1 MKIIST
7 NRKAYHDYFVEA
19 TFEAG
24 ICLEGSEVKSIRAGN
39 CNLKDTFIFIDKD
52 EQMIL
57 KNMYIK
63 PYEKSTAFI
72 PDERRDHKLLMHKKE
87 IEKLLSKVQVKGYT
101 LIPTKIYFKNSLVK
115 VEVGLCR
122 GKQNYDKKSTLKEK
136 DIKRDME
143 RTIKNYKI

>member
-19 TFEAG
+19 TYEAG
-24 ICLEGSEVKSIRAGN
+24 ICLQGSEVKSIRLGN
-39 CNLKDTFIFIDKD
+39 CNLKDTFIFIDKN
-52 EQMIL
+52 EEVIL

-63 PYEKSTAFI
+63 PYEKSSVFT

-87 IEKLLSKVQVKGYT
+87 IDKLLSKVKVKGYT
-101 LIPTKIYFKNSLVK
+101 LIPTKLYFKGSLVK
-115 VEVGLCR
+115 VEVGLCK
-122 GKQNYDKKSTLKEK
+122 GKQTFDKKEALKQK

-143 RTIKNYKI
+143 RTLKNYK

>member
-19 TFEAG
+19 TYEAG
-24 ICLEGSEVKSIRAGN
+24 ICLQGSEVKSIRLGN
-39 CNLKDTFIFIDKD
+39 CNLKDTFIFIDKND
-52 EQMIL
+52 EVIL

-63 PYEKSTAFI
+63 PYEKSSVFT

-87 IEKLLSKVQVKGYT
+87 IDKLLSKVKVKGYT
-101 LIPTKIYFKNSLVK
+101 LIPTKLYFKGSLVK
-115 VEVGLCR
+115 VEVGLCK
-122 GKQNYDKKSTLKEK
+122 GKQTFDKKEALKQK

-143 RTIKNYKI
+143 RTLKNYK